1 MNHTSHPNEK
11 TILRTIKRAA
21 LDPQEGAVLG
31 RDSGGRPMRKFAAL
45 GLAVATRRTA
55 AAIAW
60 AKSHTARL
68 TALAAGPIPDTTER
82 EAGIEFDAGA
92 ITRAIRTVSY
102 QASKPGHLRPRRSSP
117 DHRRHAP

>member
-1 MNHTSHPNEK
+1 MDHTSHPNERA
-11 TILRTIKRAA
+11 IPRTIKRAA
-21 LDPQEGAVLG
+21 PNPQEGAALG
-31 RDSGGRPMRKFAAL
+31 RESGGRPMRRFAAL
-45 GLAVATRRTA
+45 GLAVAARRTA

-60 AKSHTARL
+60 AKSNTARL

-92 ITRAIRTVSY
+92 IARAIRTVHY
-102 QASKPGHLRPRRSSP
+102 QASKPGHLVPRRSSR